1 MMPLLVG
8 VLLALTVG
16 LLGTTAGL
24 DRDRAYYPVVTIVI
38 ASYYALFAAIGAST
52 QVLVLESL
60 AGALFVIAALAGFR
74 RSLWIAAL
82 ALAAHGVF
90 DFVHAEV
97 IPNPGVP
104 DWWPAFCLAFDVT
117 AGACLAWLLATGR
130 VRAGP

>member
-130 VRAGP
+130 VRAGA